1 MGRNDVG
8 RRTPGGGCAWVDRGV
23 GQARDLQS
31 TSAMNHALAHA
42 RPASALLVDDDERLL
57 RGLARVLRGCGY
69 EVETTPGAREALARL
84 GARPFSV
91 VISDYDMPGMTGRV
105 LLGEIARRWPRTG
118 RVLMSGAIDLEAV
131 ASSLDGI
138 VQGYLAKP
146 PSAADVVPVVERASS
161 LALERAAV
169 ATANSRLPE
178 VVPSGSVLEA
188 ARQVRRLEPTSLRR
202 RRMLVLGDAA
212 FARELERAAGELC
225 STLVVAEDVALAL
238 EWLARAPVDL
248 CFIDADR
255 LGGSASDT
263 VTLLARAR
271 ARADLI
277 IAAHPSFAASA
288 LGTLRAGA
296 ADLLSRP
303 LASVDVEDAV
313 ARAEQRRSRAA
324 GAAVAAA
331 ALEVHAAGHARLPRA
346 VAKAVCACLDA
357 DGASLLVV
365 GPDGALALAGESEGR
380 GAKPELLE
388 LACRAA
394 AATRPE
400 VVSGWRDHDP
410 QVGGLPT
417 LHGHTSSLVVP
428 LVADGAVLGVITA
441 TRNALR
447 PPYVREDLELASRL
461 AEHVTVALQKS
472 HLVRDVAQAAQ
483 AGAAGQLA
491 AGMVHEINNPLSC
504 ILGNLDFA
512 REKLRELAARELGGA
527 SEGVLQSLADAERG
541 ALRIMDVVSDIR
553 VISHCE
559 DSTPSIFDL
568 SDAVRSA
575 LRVAGAQLEA
585 TSSVST
591 DLTPLRVRGN
601 PGQLTQVILSLLLAS
616 EEAMRA
622 VDRERRALRISSWR
636 DGERAV
642 LRVVD
647 TGPALTEDYL
657 AGIFEPSVGKTGD
670 RRGGLGLYLSRDV
683 VARHGGSLAVGSSDD
698 GGAVFTISLPLAD
711 HQRGYEAA

>member
-1 MGRNDVG
+1 
-8 RRTPGGGCAWVDRGV
+8 
-23 GQARDLQS
+23 
-31 TSAMNHALAHA
+31 MNHALAKG

-69 EVETTPGAREALARL
+69 EVETTPDGREALARL

-105 LLGEIARRWPRTG
+105 LLGEVARRWPRTG
-118 RVLMSGAIDLEAV
+118 RVLMSGAIDVEAV
-131 ASSLDGI
+131 ASCLDGI

-146 PSAADVVPVVERASS
+146 PSAADVLPVVERASS
-161 LALERAAV
+161 LALERASV
-169 ATANSRLPE
+169 AAASGPAPA
-178 VVPSGSVLEA
+178 VVPSGSALEA
-188 ARQVRRLEPTSLRR
+188 ARHVRRLEPTSLRR
-202 RRMLVLGDAA
+202 RRMLVLGDSE
-212 FARELERAAGELC
+212 FAGELERAASELC
-225 STLVVAEDVALAL
+225 STLLVAEDVALAL

-255 LGGSASDT
+255 LGGSAGDT
-263 VTLLARAR
+263 VTLLARVG

-277 IAAHPSFAASA
+277 VAAHPAFAAPA
-288 LGTLRAGA
+288 VGALRAGA

-303 LASVDVEDAV
+303 LASVDVEDVV
-313 ARAEQRRSRAA
+313 ARAEQRQAVAA

-331 ALEVHAAGHARLPRA
+331 ALEVHAAGHAHLPLA
-346 VAKAVCACLDA
+346 VARSARACLGA

-365 GPDGALALAGESEGR
+365 GPDGALAPAGESED
-380 GAKPELLE
+380 GASTPDLLD
-388 LACRAA
+388 LASRAA

-410 QVGGLPT
+410 RVGGLST
-417 LHGHTSSLVVP
+417 LDGQRSGLVVP
-428 LVADGAVLGVITA
+428 LVADGLVLGVITA
-441 TRNALR
+441 TRSALR
-447 PPYVREDLELASRL
+447 PPYVREDLDLASRL
-461 AEHVTVALQKS
+461 GEHVALALRRS
-472 HLVRDVAQAAQ
+472 RLVRDVAQAAQ
-483 AGAAGQLA
+483 AAAAGQLA
-491 AGMVHEINNPLSC
+491 AGLVHEINNPLSC

-512 REKLRELAARELGGA
+512 REKLRELAARETG
-527 SEGVLQSLADAERG
+527 EGVLQSLADAERG

-559 DSTPSIFDL
+559 DSTPSVFDL

-585 TSSVST
+585 TASVSA

-616 EEAMRA
+616 EEAMRG
-622 VDRERRALRISSWR
+622 VDRARRALRIGSWC

-647 TGPALTEDYL
+647 TGPALTEASL
-657 AGIFEPSVGKTGD
+657 AGIFEPSVEKTGG

-683 VARHGGSLAVGSSDD
+683 VARHGGSLAVGSSDG

-711 HQRGYEAA
+711 HRRGSEAA